1 MRAAEAQAGLDTPVK
16 VKAVYKLIYKFQS
29 VFSANY

>member
-1 MRAAEAQAGLDTPVK
+1 MRVTGAQAGLDTPVR
-16 VKAVYKLIYKFQS
+16 VKAAYKLIYKFQS